1 MKFVAKKQTTMNIV
15 FSLDQIQEVA
25 EQIIASNPK
34 KIILF
39 NGEMGVGKTTLI
51 KQLCKNLGVED
62 ATSSPTFSLVNEYY
76 TSNNQIVY
84 HFDFYRLNKETE
96 ALDMGV
102 DDYLYSG
109 NWCFIEWS
117 EKIASLIPEDHST
130 VTIELL
136 ADGKRSLELV

>member
-1 MKFVAKKQTTMNIV
+1 MNIV

-25 EQIIASNPK
+25 EQILASNPK

-51 KQLCKNLGVED
+51 KQLCKSLGVED

-117 EKIASLIPEDHST
+117 EKISNLIPEEHSV

-136 ADGKRSLELV
+136 DNGKRELKLV

>member
-1 MKFVAKKQTTMNIV
+1 MNIV

-25 EQIIASNPK
+25 EQIIAQNPK

-51 KQLCKNLGVED
+51 KQLCKTLGVED

-117 EKIASLIPEDHST
+117 EKISNLIPDEHST

-136 ADGKRSLELV
+136 LDGKRELNLV

>member
-1 MKFVAKKQTTMNIV
+1 MNIV

-25 EQIIASNPK
+25 EQILAQNPK

-62 ATSSPTFSLVNEYY
+62 TTSSPTFSLVNEYY
-76 TSNNQIVY
+76 TVSNDIVY

-117 EKIASLIPEDHST
+117 EKIANLIPEEHST
-130 VTIELL
+130 VTIELSE
-136 ADGKRSLELV
+136 DGKRKLELV

>member
-1 MKFVAKKQTTMNIV
+1 MKFVAKINTTMNIV

-51 KQLCKNLGVED
+51 KQLCKSLGVED

-117 EKIASLIPEDHST
+117 EKIASLIPEEHST
-130 VTIELL
+130 INIELL
-136 ADGKRSLELV
+136 EDGKRKLELA

>member
-1 MKFVAKKQTTMNIV
+1 MNIV

-25 EQIIASNPK
+25 EKIIASNPK

-76 TSNNQIVY
+76 TNKNEIVY

-117 EKIASLIPEDHST
+117 EKIENLLPEETSKIN
-130 VTIELL
+130 IELL
-136 ADGKRSLELV
+136 ADGKRKLELI

>member
-1 MKFVAKKQTTMNIV
+1 MNIV

-25 EQIIASNPK
+25 QQILASNPK

-51 KQLCKNLGVED
+51 KQLCKSLGVED

-76 TSNNQIVY
+76 TLNNDIVY

-117 EKIASLIPEDHST
+117 EKIANLIPEEHST
-130 VTIELL
+130 VTIELSE
-136 ADGKRSLELV
+136 DGKRKLELV

>member
-1 MKFVAKKQTTMNIV
+1 MNII

-25 EQIIASNPK
+25 EQVLASNPK

-51 KQLCKNLGVED
+51 KQLCRSLGVES
-62 ATSSPTFSLVNEYY
+62 ATSSPTFSLVNEYS
-76 TSNNQIVY
+76 TSNNEIVY

-117 EKIASLIPEDHST
+117 EKIASLLPTETST
-130 VTIELL
+130 ITIELL
-136 ADGKRSLELV
+136 PDGKRELKLA

>member
-1 MKFVAKKQTTMNIV
+1 MNIV

-25 EQIIASNPK
+25 EKIITSNPK

-51 KQLCKNLGVED
+51 KQLCKCLGVQD

-117 EKIASLIPEDHST
+117 EKIENLIPEEHSV

-136 ADGKRSLELV
+136 ADGKRELKLT

>member
-1 MKFVAKKQTTMNIV
+1 MNII
-15 FSLDQIQEVA
+15 FSLDQIQQTA

-51 KQLCKNLGVED
+51 KQLCKTLGVKD
-62 ATSSPTFSLVNEYY
+62 ATSSPTFSLVNEY
-76 TSNNQIVY
+76 QIPDSKKVY
-84 HFDFYRLNKETE
+84 HFDFYRIKNETE

-117 EKIASLIPEDHST
+117 EKIANLLPEEYST
-130 VTIELL
+130 LNIELL
-136 ADGKRSLELV
+136 EDGKRNLELI

>member
-1 MKFVAKKQTTMNIV
+1 MNIV

-25 EQIIASNPK
+25 EKILAQNPK

-51 KQLCKNLGVED
+51 KQLCKSLGVKD

-117 EKIASLIPEDHST
+117 EKIKNLIPEEHSV

-136 ADGKRSLELV
+136 ADEKRELKLG

>member
-1 MKFVAKKQTTMNIV
+1 MNIV

-25 EQIIASNPK
+25 QQILDSNPK

-51 KQLCKNLGVED
+51 KQLCKSLGVKD

-76 TSNNQIVY
+76 TSDNQIVY

-117 EKIASLIPEDHST
+117 EKIASLLPEDTST
-130 VTIELL
+130 ITIELL
-136 ADGKRSLELV
+136 ADGNRELKLA

>member
-1 MKFVAKKQTTMNIV
+1 MNIV
-15 FSLDQIQEVA
+15 FSLDQIQEAA

-51 KQLCKNLGVED
+51 KQLCKSLGVED

-117 EKIASLIPEDHST
+117 EKIANLLPEETST
-130 VTIELL
+130 ITIEFL
-136 ADGKRSLELV
+136 ADGKRELKLV

>member
-1 MKFVAKKQTTMNIV
+1 MKFVAKKITTMNIV

-25 EQIIASNPK
+25 EQILAQNPK

-51 KQLCKNLGVED
+51 KQLCKSLGVED

-117 EKIASLIPEDHST
+117 EKIASLLPEETST
-130 VTIELL
+130 INIQLL
-136 ADGKRSLELV
+136 ADGKRELKLV

>member
-1 MKFVAKKQTTMNIV
+1 MNIV

-51 KQLCKNLGVED
+51 KQLCKSLGVD
-62 ATSSPTFSLVNEYY
+62 GATSSPTFSLVNEYY

-117 EKIASLIPEDHST
+117 EKIGNLIPEEHSI

-136 ADGKRSLELV
+136 ADGKRSLKLV

>member
-1 MKFVAKKQTTMNIV
+1 MNIV

-25 EQIIASNPK
+25 EQILAQNPK

-51 KQLCKNLGVED
+51 KQLCKSLGVED

-76 TSNNQIVY
+76 TVNNDIVY

-117 EKIASLIPEDHST
+117 EKIANLIPEEHST
-130 VTIELL
+130 VTIELSE
-136 ADGKRSLELV
+136 DGKRKLELV

>member
-1 MKFVAKKQTTMNIV
+1 MNIV

-25 EQIIASNPK
+25 EQILASNPK

-51 KQLCKNLGVED
+51 KQLCRSLGVES
-62 ATSSPTFSLVNEYY
+62 ATSSPTFSLVNEYS

-117 EKIASLIPEDHST
+117 EKIANLLPEETSSIN
-130 VTIELL
+130 IELL
-136 ADGKRSLELV
+136 ADGKRSLELI

>member
-1 MKFVAKKQTTMNIV
+1 MNIV

-25 EQIIASNPK
+25 EQILASNPK

-51 KQLCKNLGVED
+51 KQLCKSLGVQD

-76 TSNNQIVY
+76 TNDNQIVY

-117 EKIASLIPEDHST
+117 EKIASLLPEETST
-130 VTIELL
+130 VAIELL
-136 ADGKRSLELV
+136 ADGKRKLELA

>member
-1 MKFVAKKQTTMNIV
+1 MNIV

-25 EQIIASNPK
+25 KKIITQNPK

-51 KQLCKNLGVED
+51 KQLCKILGVED

-76 TSNNQIVY
+76 TSKNQIVY

-109 NWCFIEWS
+109 NWCFIEWA
-117 EKIASLIPEDHST
+117 EKIPNLLPDDFST
-130 VTIELL
+130 INLTETV
-136 ADGKRSLELV
+136 DGKRNLRLM

>member
-1 MKFVAKKQTTMNIV
+1 MNIV

-25 EQIIASNPK
+25 QQILDSNPK

-51 KQLCKNLGVED
+51 KQLCKSLGVKD

-76 TSNNQIVY
+76 TSDNQIVY

-117 EKIASLIPEDHST
+117 EKIASLLPEDTST
-130 VTIELL
+130 ITIELL
-136 ADGKRSLELV
+136 ADGKRELKLA

>member
-1 MKFVAKKQTTMNIV
+1 MDIV

-25 EQIIASNPK
+25 EQILAQNPK

-51 KQLCKNLGVED
+51 KQLCKSLGVED

-76 TSNNQIVY
+76 TSNNNIVY

-117 EKIASLIPEDHST
+117 EKIASLLPEEHSV

-136 ADGKRSLELV
+136 ADGKRELKLV

>member
-1 MKFVAKKQTTMNIV
+1 MNIV

-25 EQIIASNPK
+25 EQILASNPK

-51 KQLCKNLGVED
+51 KQLCRSIGVES
-62 ATSSPTFSLVNEYY
+62 ATSSPTFSLVNEYS

-117 EKIASLIPEDHST
+117 EKIANLLPEETSSIN
-130 VTIELL
+130 IELL
-136 ADGKRSLELV
+136 ADGKRSLELI

>member
-1 MKFVAKKQTTMNIV
+1 MNIV

-51 KQLCKNLGVED
+51 KQLCKSLGVQD

-117 EKIASLIPEDHST
+117 EKISNLIPEEHST

-136 ADGKRSLELV
+136 ANGKRELSIN

>member
-1 MKFVAKKQTTMNIV
+1 MNIV
-15 FSLDQIQEVA
+15 FSLDQIKEVA
-25 EQIIASNPK
+25 EQILASNPK

-51 KQLCKNLGVED
+51 KQLCKSLGVQD

-76 TSNNQIVY
+76 TTSNQIVY

-117 EKIASLIPEDHST
+117 EKIANLLPEETST
-130 VTIELL
+130 ISIELQ
-136 ADGKRSLELV
+136 ADGQRKLELN

>member
-1 MKFVAKKQTTMNIV
+1 MNIV
-15 FSLDQIQEVA
+15 FSLDQIQETA
-25 EQIIASNPK
+25 EQILASNPK

-39 NGEMGVGKTTLI
+39 NGDMGVGKTTLI
-51 KQLCKNLGVED
+51 KQLCKSLGVED

-76 TSNNQIVY
+76 TNNNQIVY

-117 EKIASLIPEDHST
+117 EKIANLLPEEYST
-130 VTIELL
+130 VNIQLL
-136 ADGKRSLELV
+136 TDGKRELELL